1 MVEFYSIVCVNIH
14 YNLMLMCL
22 YIRQTVFVVHYYFAL
37 QAMILLE
44 SLLNLLDIM
53 FSVLFHSIF
62 IVCIVLLLLISHR
75 YISTD
80 IVYHFGCACGR
91 SGIQLSFHSF
101 LCSFHS
107 NNCFANKE
115 FKEQIHFQPD
125 IITFNVLCNLTFHC
139 SKRAPFNATMFVCT
153 SCWH

>member
-1 MVEFYSIVCVNIH
+1 MLVYTANSVRRTLLFRVTSNEIARIIIEFTRYH
-14 YNLMLMCL
+14 
-22 YIRQTVFVVHYYFAL
+22 VFR
-37 QAMILLE
+37 II
-44 SLLNLLDIM
+44 S
-53 FSVLFHSIF
+53 FHFF

-139 SKRAPFNATMFVCT
+139 SKRAPFNATMFACT